1 MNSQILA
8 KDLDVRRFSAER
20 ACSFAEVLFENATG
34 AQSGENIE
42 FLHDMRV
49 ASRRLR
55 ETFELFG
62 MFYRPSK
69 LKKILNQVKNL
80 TRILGLPREMDVNLA
95 LLQGFEGES
104 DPVVLTTFEHL
115 LEVFERKQAKARRKM
130 HRTFE
135 AFDLKALRAE
145 WLGFA
150 QTALLVPKPQSILSG
165 IQREFESEAYLR
177 QTTAILRQKASPIQ
191 AFRSAPL
198 QSETDE
204 NLHRLRI
211 ALKKFRYALEIYDPL
226 HGHRFERAI
235 QLAKELQDVL
245 GKVHDYVAL
254 TQQLRAHKID
264 LQGKSHLKLAAGC
277 ESVIEFFERKKRTLY
292 PLLEPA
298 YAALI
303 LELTVLLTPKTP
315 LQFSLP
321 KRRRDRNP
329 RRATAAAPLTDN
341 ADRNTG

>member
-1 MNSQILA
+1 MSSQILA

-20 ACSFAEVLFENATG
+20 ACHFAEVLFENAAG

-42 FLHDMRV
+42 CLHDMRV

-95 LLQGFEGES
+95 LLQEFEGES
-104 DPVVLTTFEHL
+104 DPVVLTAHEHL
-115 LEVFERKQAKARRKM
+115 LEAFERRQGKARRKM

-135 AFDLKALRAE
+135 ALDLKALRAE

-150 QTALLVPKPQSILSG
+150 QTALLAPKPQSILSG

-226 HGHRFERAI
+226 HDHRLERAI
-235 QLAKELQDVL
+235 RLAKELQDVL
-245 GKVHDYVAL
+245 GKVHDHVAL
-254 TQQLRAHKID
+254 TEQLQAHKID
-264 LQGKSHLKLAAGC
+264 LLGNSHLKLAAGC
-277 ESVIEFFERKKRTLY
+277 ESVIEFFQRKKRTLY
-292 PLLEPA
+292 PLLEPS
-298 YAALI
+298 YTALI
-303 LELTVLLTPKTP
+303 LELNVLLTPKTP
-315 LQFSLP
+315 LQFSSP

-329 RRATAAAPLTDN
+329 RRTAAAVPLTDN